1 MNEVKDFL
9 AFQGQTNP
17 FPFLINVENAKGIF
31 IYDKNGKSYM
41 DMIAGVAVNNI
52 GHNHP
57 KVIKAIKNQLD
68 KHMHVMVYGEF
79 IQEAPIAF
87 SKRLSSLL
95 PSSLDQVYSV
105 NSGTEANEA
114 ALKLAK
120 RVTGRT
126 ELISFRG
133 SYHGSTHGS
142 LSVSGNETKKQAF
155 RPLLPDVRFLTF
167 NSIKDLSQITEKT
180 AGVIIETVQGD
191 AGVRI
196 PSQEFMSALRKR
208 CTEVGTQLIFDEIQ
222 CGIGRTGKLFAFEH
236 FNVIPDILTLGKA
249 LGGGMPIGAV
259 VSSVE
264 KLKEFTYNPM
274 LGHITTFGGHPV
286 ISAAANACLDV
297 MSSEIDFNEVARL
310 GSLLE
315 ELISV
320 EEEIIEVRRIGM
332 MFAFDMVSFERVE
345 KVVQKCLEKGLISFW
360 FLSHPYSF
368 RLSPPLNITEEE
380 IRMAAEIISKVIEE
394 TK

>member
-17 FPFLINVENAKGIF
+17 FPFLINVKNAKGIF

-57 KVIKAIKNQLD
+57 KVIQAIKNQLD

-79 IQEAPIAF
+79 IQDAPLEF

-114 ALKLAK
+114 ALKLVK

-142 LSVSGNETKKQAF
+142 MSVSGNETKNKPF
-155 RPLLPDVRFLTF
+155 DLFYLTF
-167 NSIKDLSQITEKT
+167 
-180 AGVIIETVQGD
+180 
-191 AGVRI
+191 
-196 PSQEFMSALRKR
+196 
-208 CTEVGTQLIFDEIQ
+208 
-222 CGIGRTGKLFAFEH
+222 
-236 FNVIPDILTLGKA
+236 
-249 LGGGMPIGAV
+249 
-259 VSSVE
+259 VS
-264 KLKEFTYNPM
+264 
-274 LGHITTFGGHPV
+274 
-286 ISAAANACLDV
+286 
-297 MSSEIDFNEVARL
+297 
-310 GSLLE
+310 
-315 ELISV
+315 
-320 EEEIIEVRRIGM
+320 
-332 MFAFDMVSFERVE
+332 
-345 KVVQKCLEKGLISFW
+345 
-360 FLSHPYSF
+360 
-368 RLSPPLNITEEE
+368 
-380 IRMAAEIISKVIEE
+380 
-394 TK
+394 